1 MRKPVPYLQLSNI
14 PNVSV
19 WPTSNLRFPTVFV
32 YTPYIQWNPNDSC
45 SICKLYMPR
54 VSYYD
59 TCTTNHHLSTTLPL
73 PNCLNSQYN
82 SQLGSDKKF
91 PAKNRPRLI
100 LGKTGKIIIL
110 LFFLNILLLT
120 HIIRASH
127 SKKFSSFIG
136 PVKRQN
142 RTMLR
147 ATRRWGSNL
156 AAHGL
161 RSAPHLLLSLLV
173 GSGSALWKEQT
184 PEVNTAGK
192 PERFSKRL
200 GHRGSAQRLHSKNPP
215 GKPRGGDRGRNRLG
229 VLYWA
234 RLHIQQ
240 APGSHWWQFNFAMQD
255 NFLNKMIPEL

>member
-1 MRKPVPYLQLSNI
+1 MCLCDLQAIYGFLQCLCIHRISSGAQIIPVAFASYTCQGFLIMTPAQQIITWAQHCLCPTVWI
-14 PNVSV
+14 PN
-19 WPTSNLRFPTVFV
+19 
-32 YTPYIQWNPNDSC
+32 I
-45 SICKLYMPR
+45 I
-54 VSYYD
+54 
-59 TCTTNHHLSTTLPL
+59 LSL
-73 PNCLNSQYN
+73 
-82 SQLGSDKKF
+82 DKKF

-192 PERFSKRL
+192 PERFSECL

-215 GKPRGGDRGRNRLG
+215 GKPRGGDRGRNCLG

>member
-1 MRKPVPYLQLSNI
+1 
-14 PNVSV
+14 
-19 WPTSNLRFPTVFV
+19 
-32 YTPYIQWNPNDSC
+32 
-45 SICKLYMPR
+45 MPR

-136 PVKRQN
+136 PVKRQTEQCSELPEGEAPTWQ
-142 RTMLR
+142 RTASAQLLTCYYPFWWVQGQLCEKNKHQR
-147 ATRRWGSNL
+147 LTRPASL
-156 AAHGL
+156 SV
-161 RSAPHLLLSLLV
+161 SASV
-173 GSGSALWKEQT
+173 WVTVAQ
-184 PEVNTAGK
+184 
-192 PERFSKRL
+192 
-200 GHRGSAQRLHSKNPP
+200 HRGSTAKTLQENLEEETV
-215 GKPRGGDRGRNRLG
+215 GGI
-229 VLYWA
+229 VWA
-234 RLHIQQ
+234 CCT
-240 APGSHWWQFNFAMQD
+240 GQD
-255 NFLNKMIPEL
+255 STSSRPQDLTGDNLTLPCKTIF